1 MRFFL
6 TGLRPALAGL
16 GVLIGALS
24 WATAA
29 QALGALPD
37 PKTLPARV
45 ELHALPSL
53 TLSDADFLTGQAA
66 AGQAVT
72 VGAELRLANVPGRQ
86 PAVVLVHGSSGMG
99 ANGEMWMRDL
109 NAMGVATLAIDG
121 FTGRGITTTGANQA
135 QLGRLN
141 LALDAYK
148 ALDVLARHPRI
159 DPQRVVLMGF
169 SRGGQATLFA
179 SLKRFHETW
188 NRSGIRYLGYIP
200 FYPDCMTQYQ
210 GDLQLD
216 APVRIQHGLADDY
229 NPAAP
234 CKAYVDRLQKA
245 GQDVQISLY
254 EGAHHGFDSPLAP
267 QPAVPAKGSQT
278 VRACSIR
285 EEAPG
290 RLVNQATGQV
300 FSYQDACVQ
309 RDPQVGHDPA
319 ATERARVAVTQTL
332 QTWFK
337 LPAP

>member
-1 MRFFL
+1 MRFL
-6 TGLRPALAGL
+6 TRGLRPCLALL
-16 GVLIGALS
+16 GVLF

-29 QALGALPD
+29 QALGPLPD

-53 TLSDADFLTGQAA
+53 TLSDADFLTGNAS
-66 AGQAVT
+66 AGQPVT

-99 ANGEMWMRDL
+99 ANGEMWVRDL
-109 NAMGVATLAIDG
+109 NAMGIATLAIDG

-141 LALDAYK
+141 LSLDAYR
-148 ALDVLARHPRI
+148 ALELLAKHPRI

-179 SLKRFHETW
+179 SLKRFHEAW
-188 NRSGIRYLGYIP
+188 NRSGIRYAAYIP
-200 FYPDCMTQYQ
+200 FYPDCMTQYL
-210 GDLQLD
+210 GDTQLD
-216 APVRIQHGLADDY
+216 GPVRIHHGLADDY

-234 CKAYVDRLQKA
+234 CRAYVERLQKA

-267 QPAVPAKGSQT
+267 QPAVQAKGSQT

-290 RLVNQATGQV
+290 RLVNQATAQV

-309 RDPQVGHDPA
+309 RDPYVGHDPV
-319 ATERARVAVTQTL
+319 ATERARASVAQTL
-332 QTWFK
+332 QALFK

>member
-37 PKTLPARV
+37 PRTLPARV

-66 AGQAVT
+66 AGQVVT

-86 PAVVLVHGSSGMG
+86 PAVVLVHGSSGIG
-99 ANGEMWMRDL
+99 ANVEMWARDL
-109 NAMGVATLAIDG
+109 NAMGIATLAIDG

-141 LALDAYK
+141 LALDAYR
-148 ALDVLARHPRI
+148 ALDLLARHPRI
-159 DPQRVVLMGF
+159 DSQRVVLMGF

-179 SLKRFHETW
+179 SLKRFHATW

-216 APVRIQHGLADDY
+216 APVRIHHGLADDY

-234 CKAYVDRLQKA
+234 CQAYVERLLKA

-267 QPAVPAKGSQT
+267 QPAVPSKGSQT

>member
-6 TGLRPALAGL
+6 TGSRPALAGL

>member
-37 PKTLPARV
+37 PRTLPARV

-53 TLSDADFLTGQAA
+53 TLNDADFLTGQAA
-66 AGQAVT
+66 AGQVVT

-86 PAVVLVHGSSGMG
+86 PAVVLVHGSSGIG
-99 ANGEMWMRDL
+99 ANVEMWARDL
-109 NAMGVATLAIDG
+109 NAMGIATLAIDG

-141 LALDAYK
+141 LALDAYR
-148 ALDVLARHPRI
+148 ALDLLARHPRI
-159 DPQRVVLMGF
+159 DSQRVVLMGF

-179 SLKRFHETW
+179 SLRRFHATW

-216 APVRIQHGLADDY
+216 APVRIHHGLADDY

-234 CKAYVDRLQKA
+234 CQAYVERLLKA

-309 RDPQVGHDPA
+309 RDPQVGHDPV
-319 ATERARVAVTQTL
+319 ATERARVAVTETL

>member
-1 MRFFL
+1 MRLFL
-6 TGLRPALAGL
+6 TGLRSALAGL

-37 PKTLPARV
+37 PRTLPARV

-66 AGQAVT
+66 AGQVVT
-72 VGAELRLANVPGRQ
+72 VGAELRLANAPGRQ
-86 PAVVLVHGSSGMG
+86 PAVVLVHGSSGIG
-99 ANGEMWMRDL
+99 ANVEMWARDL
-109 NAMGVATLAIDG
+109 NALGIATLAIDG

-141 LALDAYK
+141 LALDAYR
-148 ALDVLARHPRI
+148 ALDLLARHPRI

-179 SLKRFHETW
+179 SLKRFHATW

-216 APVRIQHGLADDY
+216 APVRIHHGLADDY

-234 CKAYVDRLQKA
+234 CQAYVDRLLKA

-267 QPAVPAKGSQT
+267 QPALPSKGSQT

>member
-1 MRFFL
+1 MRFFAK
-6 TGLRPALAGL
+6 GLRPCLALL
-16 GVLIGALS
+16 GALL
-24 WATAA
+24 WASAA
-29 QALGALPD
+29 QALGPLPD
-37 PKTLPARV
+37 AKTLPSRV

-53 TLSDADFLTGQAA
+53 TLSDADFLTGHAA
-66 AGQAVT
+66 AGQTVT

-99 ANGEMWMRDL
+99 ANGEMWARDL
-109 NAMGVATLAIDG
+109 NAMGIATLAIDG

-141 LALDAYK
+141 LSLDAYR
-148 ALDVLARHPRI
+148 ALELLAKHPRI

-179 SLKRFHETW
+179 SLKRFHEAW
-188 NRSGIRYLGYIP
+188 NRSGIRYMAYIP
-200 FYPDCMTQYQ
+200 FYPDCMTQYL
-210 GDLQLD
+210 GDTQLD
-216 APVRIQHGLADDY
+216 APVRIHHGLADDY

-234 CKAYVDRLQKA
+234 CRAYVERLQKA

-290 RLVNQATGQV
+290 RLVNQASAQV

-309 RDPQVGHDPA
+309 RDPHVGHDPVV
-319 ATERARVAVTQTL
+319 TDRARASVAQTL
-332 QTWFK
+332 QALFK